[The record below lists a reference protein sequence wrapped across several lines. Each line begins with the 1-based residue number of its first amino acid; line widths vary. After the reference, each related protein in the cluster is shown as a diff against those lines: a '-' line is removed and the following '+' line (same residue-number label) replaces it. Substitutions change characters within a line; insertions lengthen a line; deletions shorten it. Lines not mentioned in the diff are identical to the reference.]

1 MIPENL
7 VNSTLNVLDLRM
19 NELRCSIPQTFP
31 EDCNFNNLYLNGNQL
46 EGPLPPSLV
55 SCGYLNA
62 LDVENNKINVNFP
75 DWSADLLELQVLIL
89 WSNRFHGPVG
99 NSNSNARYLFPKLLI
114 IDLCHTAFAGLL
126 PTEYFLNFKCMM
138 LVDNKIEFMV
148 QVYLAEYYSAI
159 LAVKGDDREMERIL
173 TVFTFI
179 AWWSNLFEGQ
189 IPKMMGKLNSPKGS
203 TCLTTIL

>member
-1 MIPENL
+1 
-7 VNSTLNVLDLRM
+7 
-19 NELRCSIPQTFP
+19 
-31 EDCNFNNLYLNGNQL
+31 
-46 EGPLPPSLV
+46 
-55 SCGYLNA
+55 
-62 LDVENNKINVNFP
+62 
-75 DWSADLLELQVLIL
+75 
-89 WSNRFHGPVG
+89 
-99 NSNSNARYLFPKLLI
+99 
-114 IDLCHTAFAGLL
+114 
-126 PTEYFLNFKCMM
+126 M

-148 QVYLAEYYSAI
+148 QVYLAEYYSVI